1 MRAHGPRDQSQSAY
15 HENQHHQR
23 MEQRRGQEIDMH
35 VGDYAGQDKQRAGGG
50 EQPSDRAAAVEEQ
63 DGNAE
68 QQRNQRDAKTISAPE
83 APVRANDSD
92 LVGNK
97 IAANAGHDKAQRKFA
112 QASGRAAN
120 IGH

>member
-1 MRAHGPRDQSQSAY
+1 MRAHGLGNQPQSADQQD
-15 HENQHHQR
+15 QHDQR
-23 MEQRRGQEIDMH
+23 MEQRGGLEVDMH
-35 VGDYAGQDKQRAGGG
+35 IGDYAGQDKQRAGGG
-50 EQPSDRAAAVEEQ
+50 EQPSDGAAPVEEQ

-68 QQRNQRDAKTISAPE
+68 QQRNQRDAKAISAPE
-83 APVRANDSD
+83 APVRAHDGD
-92 LVGNK
+92 LVGDQ